1 MNDSGPGMAP
11 QVRARAM
18 EPFFTTK
25 PAGQGMGLGLF
36 LTKSVAEQHGGR
48 LEIDSTPGQGTRA
61 WLMLP
66 LDPPATICRIPPD
79 LSRAAS

>member
-1 MNDSGPGMAP
+1 
-11 QVRARAM
+11 
-18 EPFFTTK
+18 
-25 PAGQGMGLGLF
+25 LF